1 MKSVLDKESLIGLP
15 WMKDQSLGGSAVF
28 ALSSWAV
35 FALNPLILF
44 NGDYS
49 VDSTLSMT
57 LDQKINVAHVID
69 SDMNSKVK

>member
-57 LDQKINVAHVID
+57 LAQK
-69 SDMNSKVK
+69 